1 MNFQSILVT
10 MRNEELAEQR
20 EKKER
25 FCNIIIH
32 GREESKEQSDNTL
45 FVNNMIQKIRGNV
58 TPKLISRIGRS
69 EGNKKNPIKNVL
81 HIYPK

>member
-1 MNFQSILVT
+1 MVT
-10 MRNEELAEQR
+10 MQNEELAEQR

-32 GREESKEQSDNTL
+32 GREENKEQSDNNL

-69 EGNKKNPIKNVL
+69 EGNKKKPIKNVL
-81 HIYPK
+81 HMNKTKKRY